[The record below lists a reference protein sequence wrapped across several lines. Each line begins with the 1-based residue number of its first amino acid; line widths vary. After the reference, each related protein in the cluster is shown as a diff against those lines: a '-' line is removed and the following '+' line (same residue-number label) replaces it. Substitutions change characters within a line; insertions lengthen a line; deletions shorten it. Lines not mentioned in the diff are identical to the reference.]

1 MLMGSVGVSGQL
13 DTACY
18 KMMKSFS
25 GFGTKLYPPEM
36 KNSLCD
42 LVDIVDEIDN
52 DDTLFQ
58 ILSYDLSFIDMAKRN
73 EDVQKELQSIET
85 ELEQH
90 TQYIAVVKQ
99 FVDKKAMGFKVY
111 LKLPNVQVFNDLKEY
126 EKEGIRAGVEFEM
139 NNTIDGIVT
148 VNVAEYNGLVK
159 FNEYMKE
166 VQDSMFDIDYE
177 AFYVKLMKECIPLF
191 PIESV
196 TYNSNPDVDGD
207 GVLNEVD
214 NCPFSL
220 NPNQDD
226 DDGDGVGDVCD
237 DDYRDVTGI
246 EDRDND
252 VTISKATT
260 WEKVNL
266 GAQWGGEITI
276 DSMVNQIEKKLWDL
290 TTYGMKV
297 GFAIVD
303 VNQQAHYE
311 AYKKVAEV
319 QNYDYFLIV
328 TLLYKGSDSRN
339 KVFFWVWDANNVQQ
353 SFFSNLNKKTSNKGR
368 ITFRGKHN
376 SLFQMDDLPIN
387 FAIDE
392 DVPIDFGGVFDGEA
406 YIVGYSLSGSGYFV
420 GGVGAGISSGFQRL
434 VFLNGKYAYYP
445 YEYFYGEIYP
455 AMGWDISLSGSVE
468 VVLGGNYGGAY
479 SPRPKDLEGDYDVL
493 AGLDVGGSAIGKLG
507 VTTQWNIPCLK
518 CGTIE
523 NENKWMFWT
532 YGVSLGISLTPTLS
546 GNIRSTA
553 IRKWAKIDSSKINPA
568 HNWLLTEEKETSK
581 RGYFNMAIAWLR
593 FFGVGYLSA
602 GILGDAILELIR
614 RATN

>member
-1 MLMGSVGVSGQL
+1 MKIRNLLNAGILRIFIGVLMLMGSVGVSGQL

-353 SFFSNLNKKTSNKGR
+353 SFFSNLIKKHLIK
-368 ITFRGKHN
+368 
-376 SLFQMDDLPIN
+376 
-387 FAIDE
+387 
-392 DVPIDFGGVFDGEA
+392 
-406 YIVGYSLSGSGYFV
+406 
-420 GGVGAGISSGFQRL
+420 
-434 VFLNGKYAYYP
+434 
-445 YEYFYGEIYP
+445 
-455 AMGWDISLSGSVE
+455 
-468 VVLGGNYGGAY
+468 
-479 SPRPKDLEGDYDVL
+479 
-493 AGLDVGGSAIGKLG
+493 
-507 VTTQWNIPCLK
+507 
-518 CGTIE
+518 
-523 NENKWMFWT
+523 
-532 YGVSLGISLTPTLS
+532 
-546 GNIRSTA
+546 
-553 IRKWAKIDSSKINPA
+553 
-568 HNWLLTEEKETSK
+568 EE
-581 RGYFNMAIAWLR
+581 
-593 FFGVGYLSA
+593 
-602 GILGDAILELIR
+602 
-614 RATN
+614 